1 MPLTVDNLN
10 MNAKYEI
17 RIHADGYVVAA
28 INTPVGISTHK
39 DILDALA
46 VCRVANRFARGSSTY
61 GAM

>member
-1 MPLTVDNLN
+1 

-28 INTPVGISTHK
+28 KGSPVGISTHA

-46 VCRVANRFARGSSTY
+46 ACRVANRFARG
-61 GAM
+61 